1 MWYTLGFAY
10 NQPPGIGRQYV
21 AWGSLLI
28 KSTYAI
34 ETTWSQC
41 FVIHIYNIQIH
52 NLIRSEYLHSWPI

>member
-52 NLIRSEYLHSWPI
+52 NLIRS